1 MGKNPKVIIFSAPS
15 GSGKSTIINRL
26 IEQFPQMEFSI
37 SATSRQPR
45 GEEQHGKEYYF
56 ISRDEFEQHINNK
69 DFIEYEQVYEGL
81 YYGTLKS
88 EIERIQSAGRTI
100 VFDIDVKGGLNLKK
114 IFKDEAL
121 SLFIAPPSIEELSR
135 RLHGRGD
142 TSEEM
147 IEKRLA
153 KAEIEM
159 ADAPYFDK
167 IIINDDLSKAKEELD
182 REIANWTK

>member
-1 MGKNPKVIIFSAPS
+1 MIIILCAPS
-15 GSGKSTIINRL
+15 GSGKSTMVRHL
-26 IEQFPQMEFSI
+26 LETHLDKYELSI
-37 SATSRQPR
+37 SATTRAPR
-45 GEEQHGKEYYF
+45 GQEQHGKEYYF
-56 ISRDEFEQHINNK
+56 ISQDEFEQHINNK
-69 DFIEYEQVYEGL
+69 DFIEYEQVYPGL

>member
-1 MGKNPKVIIFSAPS
+1 MIVTLCAPS
-15 GSGKSTIINRL
+15 GSGKSTMVRHL
-26 IEQFPQMEFSI
+26 LETYPGKYELSI
-37 SATSRQPR
+37 SATTREPR
-45 GEEQHGKEYYF
+45 GQEQHGKEYYF
-56 ISRDEFEQHINNK
+56 ISRNEFEQHITNN
-69 DFIEYEQVYEGL
+69 DFVEYEQVYEGL

-114 IFKDEAL
+114 IFKDEAIA
-121 SLFIAPPSIEELSR
+121 LFIAPPSIEELSR

-142 TSEEM
+142 TSKEM

-159 ADAPYFDK
+159 ADAPHFDK
-167 IIINDDLSKAKEELD
+167 IIVNDDLNKAKAELD
-182 REIANWTK
+182 KEIANWTR